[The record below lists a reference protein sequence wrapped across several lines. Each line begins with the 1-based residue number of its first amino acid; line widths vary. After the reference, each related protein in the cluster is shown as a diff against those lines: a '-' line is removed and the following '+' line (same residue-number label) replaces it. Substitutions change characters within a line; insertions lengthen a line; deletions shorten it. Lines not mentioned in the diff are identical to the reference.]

1 MESFMQ
7 TISSINQIK
16 YGLFRKRVS
25 SSVTTKLIMV
35 VAMACLTG
43 LLAQVRIF
51 LPFTP
56 IPITGQALAV
66 LISGVLLGSWWG
78 GASMALY
85 AVAGIAGLPWFAG
98 LSSGLGATGG
108 YILGFIPAA
117 LFLGYFVD
125 NFVESRRFVPLM
137 GLMFVATLIYYI
149 PGAIWLSLWLKSAG
163 LDASFADAIRL
174 GVAPFL
180 ALDLFKAFVAGFF
193 AFAIVPKQDYSS

>member
-1 MESFMQ
+1 MEDFMQ
-7 TISSINQIK
+7 TISSIDIK
-16 YGLFRKRVS
+16 YGIFRKRVS

-43 LLAQVRIF
+43 LLAQVRIL

-56 IPITGQALAV
+56 IPITGQVLAV
-66 LISGVLLGSWWG
+66 LMSGILLGRWWG

-98 LSSGLGATGG
+98 FSSGFGATGG

-117 LFLGYFVD
+117 LFLGHFVD
-125 NFVESRRFVPLM
+125 NYVESRRFLSLM
-137 GLMFVATLIYYI
+137 GLMLVATLIYYI

-163 LDASFADAIRL
+163 LATSFADAIRM
-174 GVAPFL
+174 GVVPFV
-180 ALDLFKAFVAGFF
+180 ALDLLKAFAAGFF